1 MEQTH
6 LSEVDILSP
15 TREIPN
21 YEESK
26 IALQC

>member
-6 LSEVDILSP
+6 LSEVDIPSA

-21 YEESK
+21 YEEYK
-26 IALQC
+26 IALPC

>member
-6 LSEVDILSP
+6 PSEVDIP
-15 TREIPN
+15 KATREIPK

-26 IALQC
+26 IPLTC